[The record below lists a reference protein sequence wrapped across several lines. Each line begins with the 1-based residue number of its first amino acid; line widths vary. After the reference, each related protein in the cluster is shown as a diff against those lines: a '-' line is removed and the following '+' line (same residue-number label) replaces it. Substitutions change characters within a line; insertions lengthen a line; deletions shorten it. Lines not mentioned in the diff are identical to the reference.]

1 MCIAVSQSG
10 ETVDTLAA
18 LRYAKAHKQTI
29 LSVVNVPESAIAR
42 ESHVVLPTLAG
53 PEIGVAS
60 TKAFTTQL
68 TVLLAAAIAAG
79 RARGVLSQEDEARL
93 AHALIELPAHV
104 NEALN
109 MEEQYRRIAEDIL
122 AEARDVL
129 YMGRGSSFPI
139 ALEGALKLKEISYIH
154 AEGYAGGE
162 MKHGPIAL
170 IDESVPVVVVAPTD
184 AIFDKIAS
192 NFEQVKARG
201 GKLVLLSDAAGN
213 ARLGQPCRGGDH
225 AAVGRSGGGADP
237 LHRAGAAAGL
247 LHGGR
252 QGHRRRPAAQPRQ
265 ERDGRIAAA
274 GA

>member
-1 MCIAVSQSG
+1 
-10 ETVDTLAA
+10 
-18 LRYAKAHKQTI
+18 
-29 LSVVNVPESAIAR
+29 VVNVPESAIAR

-68 TVLLAAAIAAG
+68 TVLLSAAIAAG
-79 RARGVLSQEDEARL
+79 RARGVLSPKNEARL
-93 AHALIELPAHV
+93 ANALIELPAHINV
-104 NEALN
+104 ALN
-109 MEEQYRRIAEDIL
+109 MEEEYRRIAEDIL

-213 ARLGQPCRGGDH
+213 ARLGH
-225 AAVGRSGGGADP
+225 
-237 LHRAGAAAGL
+237 LAAAAIMLPTVDPVVAPILYTVPMQMLAYYTAVAKGTDVD
-247 LHGGR
+247 
-252 QGHRRRPAAQPRQ
+252 QPRNLAKSVTV
-265 ERDGRIAAA
+265 E
-274 GA
+274 